1 MAIQQTITYA
11 YPVDRTVIAVQDVL
25 NDLGWDIIELTSSRI
40 VVTMP
45 GVSKLQVTNFP
56 QMVLLLE
63 GDSQTTNMSVSVNVA
78 VWGTWSAKKPLT
90 GMLGRFTNALSL
102 RVQTDSVAINPTVAI
117 GEGQGVYSQQ
127 SSSGTRD
134 RVGQL
139 KDLKELLDSG
149 VLTEEEFA
157 VEKARILSEG

>member
-1 MAIQQTITYA
+1 M
-11 YPVDRTVIAVQDVL
+11 DRTVIAAQDVL
-25 NDLGWDIIELTSSRI
+25 NQLQWGILEMSTSRM

-45 GVSKLQVTNFP
+45 GLTPVQMMNFP
-56 QMVLLLE
+56 KMTVDFK
-63 GDSQTTNMSVSVNVA
+63 GDAGKTDLSITVTVA
-78 VWGTWSAKKPLT
+78 GGTLGGRKKIT
-90 GMLGRFTNALSL
+90 GLIGMFTNALSL

-127 SSSGTRD
+127 SPSGTRD